1 MRTTVM
7 SYCLAVL
14 AVAFSIQDASA
25 VEPVEYQ
32 LARAPQHSTRIT
44 VESWA
49 PFLKRISAD
58 AGVNLKLIVYDSREK
73 FEGDFLSGQPDF
85 SFGNPLY
92 AVMGYQRHGYVP
104 LIRDGAH
111 KLKGIIVVRKDS
123 NIEIV
128 ADLAGKTIAFP
139 DPNALA
145 ASLLPRTILSEEMHI
160 EYNSIFVGAHEN
172 VYRTVF
178 YGKAD
183 AGGGVVDTLE
193 SEPAQLRD
201 QLKIIFETSEI
212 SPHPLL
218 AHPRVPVAVQKA
230 VAEAIL
236 KLVNDEEGKKLLA
249 GISVTAPILAN
260 YERDYAAIE
269 KYGFQSQKMK
279 TKVNK

>member
-104 LIRDGAH
+104 LIRDGVH

-123 NIEIV
+123 KIEIV
-128 ADLAGKTIAFP
+128 ADLVGKTIAFP

-160 EYNSIFVGAHEN
+160 ES
-172 VYRTVF
+172 
-178 YGKAD
+178 
-183 AGGGVVDTLE
+183 
-193 SEPAQLRD
+193 
-201 QLKIIFETSEI
+201 
-212 SPHPLL
+212 
-218 AHPRVPVAVQKA
+218 
-230 VAEAIL
+230 
-236 KLVNDEEGKKLLA
+236 LVSG
-249 GISVTAPILAN
+249 
-260 YERDYAAIE
+260 
-269 KYGFQSQKMK
+269 
-279 TKVNK
+279 